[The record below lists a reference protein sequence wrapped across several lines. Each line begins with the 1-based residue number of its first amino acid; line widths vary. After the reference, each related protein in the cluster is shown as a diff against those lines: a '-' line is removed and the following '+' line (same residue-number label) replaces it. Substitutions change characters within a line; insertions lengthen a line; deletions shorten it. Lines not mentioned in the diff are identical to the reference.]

1 MTNSAASARPQP
13 DWSGLSDSYRHAEA
27 LGQLT
32 AFRKRRW
39 DRTSGAQTWLEQA
52 NIPSIKDGQIGILY
66 RGAGGRNL
74 TKFRTNAVADIHDAM
89 DFLLYDT
96 IKLESR
102 FDECA
107 SESGAFS
114 LEGTGREW
122 PSYLLTLQE
131 PRLFAP
137 WNHHTDRALRR
148 LGMYQSNLRKGHSG
162 LSYLDLL
169 EILEYLRVRLQFPD
183 FRTVDEFCY
192 VVGRAGQNNN

>member
-1 MTNSAASARPQP
+1 M
-13 DWSGLSDSYRHAEA
+13 
-27 LGQLT
+27 T

-52 NIPSIKDGQIGILY
+52 NIPSITDGQIGILY

-107 SESGAFS
+107 SESGAFG
-114 LEGTGREW
+114 LEGTGSEVAIVPVDAPGAQAFCTLE
-122 PSYLLTLQE
+122 PSY
-131 PRLFAP
+131 
-137 WNHHTDRALRR
+137 
-148 LGMYQSNLRKGHSG
+148 GSG
-162 LSYLDLL
+162 AATIGNVS
-169 EILEYLRVRLQFPD
+169 V
-183 FRTVDEFCY
+183 
-192 VVGRAGQNNN
+192 